1 MQSKGQ
7 HIFNFTAL
15 ADTLQQ
21 AVNRSVYSYFMSL
34 VDVLQQADKRSVYSY
49 FTSLE
54 DILQHSQKVSVL
66 LFQVSCKHSAP
77 CSQKVSEL
85 LFHVSCRHSA
95 ACSQKV
101 SVLLFQVSCRH
112 SAACSQKVNTLLFQ
126 ISCQQIPASFCEN
139 PREPDSAWLNMAVDH
154 SGQSVVFVLP
164 EDNLCDGRIQPYFHE
179 RAITSVVPKTCSNK
193 QRPKNKRV
201 GICTETALPLIR
213 NFGDRNIRRLCLGN
227 VSAKPGQEEICPW
240 KSHYPSFSTH
250 L

>member
-66 LFQVSCKHSAP
+66 LFQVSCKHSA
-77 CSQKVSEL
+77 
-85 LFHVSCRHSA
+85 

-101 SVLLFQVSCRH
+101 
-112 SAACSQKVNTLLFQ
+112 KTLLFQ
-126 ISCQQIPASFCEN
+126 ISCQHFPASICEN

-201 GICTETALPLIR
+201 GICIETALPLIR

-240 KSHYPSFSTH
+240 KSHYSSFSTR